1 MPRVNIDHIA
11 IDPDYCSGKPRIA
24 GTRMPVATIAQ
35 LHLEM
40 GETLEKIAAEYH
52 LSPAA
57 VYAAMAYYYDHKK
70 EIDRHTAESR
80 AWVEEMMKNTP
91 PSPLQE
97 RLRAIR
103 GEQLNQSSFI
113 ARH

>member
-1 MPRVNIDHIA
+1 MPWVPKKHIA
-11 IDPDYCSGKPRIA
+11 IDPNCCSGKPRIV

-40 GETLEKIAAEYH
+40 GETLEEIASEYS
-52 LSPAA
+52 LSPAS
-57 VYAAMAYYYDHKK
+57 VHAAMAYYYDHQE
-70 EIDRHTAESR
+70 EIDQHTAESR

-103 GEQLNQSSFI
+103 EE
-113 ARH
+113 